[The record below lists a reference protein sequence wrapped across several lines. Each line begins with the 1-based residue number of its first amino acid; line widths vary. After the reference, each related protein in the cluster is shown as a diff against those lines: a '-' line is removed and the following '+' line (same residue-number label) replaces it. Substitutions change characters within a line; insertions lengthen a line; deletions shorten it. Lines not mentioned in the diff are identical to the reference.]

1 MQPDPHKVLRVWDN
15 DIKGFGVLIYP
26 SGRRSYCIRYRNTDR
41 IEKMHKLGVHGHITA
56 EEARVLAK
64 QKLGEVAKGEDP
76 STQKKHSVP
85 FSVLVDKYLE
95 RHVSRKSPKSQKEDI
110 GMINRVLLPTFK
122 DKLLSQVTFDEV
134 QSLHLKFKKEP
145 YRANRLMALLSKMF
159 SLAIAW
165 EMHQHNPVI
174 GVERY
179 QEEKRNRWLNNEE
192 LARFWKVLDQKPND
206 PTACL
211 FKFLLLTG
219 ARKGEALQAQWTH
232 VDLQKGVWTKPSHLT
247 KQKKMEY
254 LPLST
259 QALELLTHLKSLA
272 PTDNAYVFPGKLPG
286 KPLREVKTF
295 WRSAIKRSSLEK
307 LRIHDLCVT
316 PMPLTWCPVVFL

>member
-165 EMHQHNPVI
+165 VCPSIFPTILSKKDHWTPSERHGCDAQVMNP
-174 GVERY
+174 
-179 QEEKRNRWLNNEE
+179 Q
-192 LARFWKVLDQKPND
+192 
-206 PTACL
+206 
-211 FKFLLLTG
+211 FL
-219 ARKGEALQAQWTH
+219 
-232 VDLQKGVWTKPSHLT
+232 
-247 KQKKMEY
+247 
-254 LPLST
+254 
-259 QALELLTHLKSLA
+259 
-272 PTDNAYVFPGKLPG
+272 
-286 KPLREVKTF
+286 
-295 WRSAIKRSSLEK
+295 
-307 LRIHDLCVT
+307 
-316 PMPLTWCPVVFL
+316 